1 MGKTLNHRTL
11 VSFTALLI
19 LVVLGLPRTASADG
33 KRKFDVSDS
42 VEMSYFGTIRVSAPD
57 DLDDD
62 GVVSPD
68 GRYFVKVTHRGVL
81 PQGVTEG
88 TLWLFDVA
96 STLRSL
102 RDPRLSVAQP
112 TPLAQLSAAVNGGL
126 GVNVLDAGN
135 TITSPRWSS
144 DSQSLIFVGRNGHA
158 NQQLFEVD
166 LASHTLRPLTP
177 PNQNVLAYSQS
188 GDRIVYLAG
197 ADADLQAAQ
206 AWTSA
211 GTGIPDISV
220 GTDTPLMPLLYPHF
234 KGNAYG
240 EPLEVE
246 LWQVHDGQAKPVIDS
261 NIGTAVKLVT
271 RYRSLLISLS
281 PDGTRAVT
289 IAESSGV
296 DAHSAKS
303 GNDANASALQYR
315 MIDLRSGVATDIPGV
330 HVANSISGLHRAAWA
345 PDGRQIAVGE
355 AQVPDDARGH
365 MSFCGVVLVS
375 TRRAD
380 ARCIAPLDGKE
391 GALMALDWS
400 ADGEHIEARYR
411 ADESHESYLVLQ
423 WTGSRWRSNPR
434 AARTAGPSIR
444 LSVREALNDP
454 PVLVA
459 TDSHTGKSRAIF
471 DPNPQLAEIDF
482 GSVQVYRWKD
492 SRGRED
498 IGGLALPPDFVH
510 GRRYPLVIQ
519 THGFNPQHFFRVGYA
534 DTSNAG
540 RALTSRDI
548 VVLQVREPHPLGKP
562 SWRDGVELGL
572 GVYLPAIDQLA
583 ADGLVDPTKV
593 GISGYSYSGWLVAN
607 AIVHAPQRFA
617 AAEIANS
624 DPVTLTGYYEYVGT
638 PLAAEEAEASVGARP
653 YGDGLKTWIERVPS
667 FSTDK
672 IIAPVLFQPAD
683 PWHLISIWDMYAA
696 LVDQRK
702 PVELQY
708 IRGGEHNIRKPL
720 EVLAHQEMIVDWF
733 DFWLNGHEN
742 DSPNKVEQY
751 RRWRKLRDSRT
762 AVQTEAHP
770 SQTQGI
776 HPPP

>member
-1 MGKTLNHRTL
+1 MGKAVNHRTL
-11 VSFTALLI
+11 VSFTAVLI
-19 LVVLGLPRTASADG
+19 LVTLGPPCTAANG
-33 KRKFDVSDS
+33 KRKFDVRDS
-42 VEMSYFGTIRVSAPD
+42 IVMSYFGTIRLSAPHY
-57 DLDDD
+57 LDDD

-88 TLWLFDVA
+88 TLWLFDAA
-96 STLRSL
+96 STLRSI
-102 RDPRLSVAQP
+102 RDPKLSVPKP
-112 TPLAQLSAAVNGGL
+112 TLLAQLSAAVNGGL
-126 GVNVLDAGN
+126 GLYVLDAGN
-135 TITSPRWSS
+135 TITSPRWSG
-144 DSQSLIFVGRNGHA
+144 DSQSLTLVGRNGRA

-166 LASHTLRPLTP
+166 LANHTLRPLTP
-177 PNQNVLAYSQS
+177 PNQNVLAYSRS
-188 GDRIVYLAG
+188 GDGIVHLAG

-211 GTGIPDISV
+211 GTGMPDISV
-220 GTDTPLMPLLYPHF
+220 GIDTPLMPLLYPHF

-246 LWQVHDGQAKPVIDS
+246 LWQVHDGQAKPVVDS
-261 NIGTAVKLVT
+261 GKGTAVKLIT

-289 IAESSGV
+289 IAESPGA
-296 DAHSAKS
+296 DTHSAKS

-315 MIDLRSGVATDIPGV
+315 MIDLRSGVVTDIAGV
-330 HVANSISGLHRAAWA
+330 RVANSISGLYRAAWA
-345 PDGRQIAVGE
+345 PDGQQIAVGE
-355 AQVPDDARGH
+355 AQVPDDATGH
-365 MSFCGVVLVS
+365 MSFCGVALVS
-375 TRRAD
+375 TRHAD
-380 ARCIAPLDGKE
+380 ARCISPSDGKE

-400 ADGEHIEARYR
+400 ADSEHIEARYR
-411 ADESHESYLVLQ
+411 ADESHESFLVLER
-423 WTGSRWRSNPR
+423 TGSRWKSNPR
-434 AARTAGPSIR
+434 AARTAGPSIS

-471 DPNPQLAEIDF
+471 DPNPQLADIDL

-492 SRGRED
+492 SHGRED

-510 GRRYPLVIQ
+510 GRRYPLMIQ
-519 THGFNPQHFFRVGYA
+519 THGFNPQRFFRVGYA

-548 VVLQVREPHPLGKP
+548 VVLQVREPRPQGKP

-572 GVYLPAIDQLA
+572 DVYLAAVDQLA

-607 AIVHAPQRFA
+607 AIVQAPQRFA
-617 AAEIANS
+617 AAEIANA

-638 PLAAEEAEASVGARP
+638 PVAAEEAEASVGARP
-653 YGDGLKTWIERVPS
+653 YGDGLKAWIERVPS

-672 IIAPVLFQPAD
+672 IMAPVLFQPAD
-683 PWHLISIWDMYAA
+683 PWHLISTWDMYAA
-696 LVDQRK
+696 QVDQRK

-720 EVLAHQEMIVDWF
+720 ELLAHQEMIVDWF
-733 DFWLNGHEN
+733 DFWLNGHED
-742 DSPNKVEQY
+742 DSPNKAEQY
-751 RRWRKLRDSRT
+751 RRWRNLRESRT
-762 AVQTEAHP
+762 AAQTEAPP
-770 SQTQGI
+770 SQTQG
-776 HPPP
+776 HSPPP